1 MTAWRLLLTRPAAE
15 SAQLA
20 ATLAAQGV
28 FSYSLPL
35 LQIEALA
42 DSAEQ
47 RALILDLDRYCAVI
61 VVSKPAARLG
71 LALLDR
77 YWSQPP
83 LTPSWF
89 AVGAASAQI
98 LQEHGL
104 SAKYPAQG
112 DASEALLAMPEL
124 SVALTVHSPRVL
136 IMRGE
141 GGREFIA
148 ERLRGQGVTVDYLQL
163 YRRSLPA
170 YPPTLLIEQLTAQRL
185 NGISVSSGEGFAH
198 LLQLAGAAWSQVAR
212 LPLFVPSARVAEQA
226 RAAGAE
232 IVLDCRGASATALL
246 AALRAQP
253 APAP

>member
-20 ATLAAQGV
+20 ATLAEQGV
-28 FSYSLPL
+28 FSCSLPL

-42 DSAEQ
+42 ESAEQ
-47 RALILDLDRYCAVI
+47 RALILDLDRYCAVL

-77 YWSQPP
+77 YWPQPP
-83 LTPSWF
+83 LAPRWF
-89 AVGAASAQI
+89 AVGAATAHI
-98 LQEHGL
+98 LQEYGL
-104 SAKYPAQG
+104 SASFPEHG

-124 SVALTVHSPRVL
+124 TAALAVPSPRVL

-141 GGREFIA
+141 GGRELIA

-170 YPPTLLIEQLTAQRL
+170 YPPTLLIEQLTVQRL
-185 NGISVSSGEGFAH
+185 NGISVSSGDGFAH
-198 LLQLAGAAWSQVAR
+198 LLQLAGAACPQVAR

-232 IVLDCRGASATALL
+232 RVLDCRGASATALL